1 MFFFPLA
8 IVVGVLA
15 ARRWPLIW
23 AMLAASV
30 LFVVAVLVAW
40 RAQGFTPTARD
51 LIWLVVVL
59 AATWASSR
67 YKRPNTRASAGTS

>member
-8 IVVGVLA
+8 IVVGALA
-15 ARRWPLIW
+15 ARRWQLVW

-30 LFVVAVLVAW
+30 LFVLAVLVAW
-40 RAQGFTPTARD
+40 LAQGFAPSPRD

-59 AATWASSR
+59 TATWASSR
-67 YKRPNTRASAGTS
+67 YKRPNGRASAHTF